1 MTKNLDSFK
10 LAGLRAGALV
20 EAASQDSSLVH
31 CAMELNLWRKRT
43 KLRLKRLFKK
53 ATPPTGA
60 LQVLVHIKGGIGD
73 VVMSRVL
80 IKKLRE
86 VLPQA
91 QLFFAYDHKNVV
103 DMVFSD
109 GLIDGFVSTKYLPE
123 NFDLVIAG
131 CHFLMFEH
139 YNRQRLEK
147 LAPQFMPAFEQG
159 LAVQACFKP
168 FATYTPYLD
177 GQLAAITVENGG
189 GRVANQGWFTG
200 LDIDQNDEAPLALS
214 PEKSTKVLDKLG
226 LTGKKY
232 ITIHDGI
239 NTNTDT
245 SHGHPTRCWP
255 ETHWREFAKLFK
267 AAHPDV
273 SIVQLGGAKSHIFDF
288 VDISLV
294 GKTPVADLPYV
305 LAGALLHVDGES
317 GMVHI
322 AHLTPTNS
330 VVLFGPTPVKYFG
343 YSRNT
348 NIAAPFCGGCMN
360 ITKHWMSSCVL
371 GYPSE
376 KQCLASIAPRT
387 VFETVQSRL
396 PYAL

>member
-1 MTKNLDSFK
+1 
-10 LAGLRAGALV
+10 
-20 EAASQDSSLVH
+20 
-31 CAMELNLWRKRT
+31 
-43 KLRLKRLFKK
+43 
-53 ATPPTGA
+53 
-60 LQVLVHIKGGIGD
+60 
-73 VVMSRVL
+73 
-80 IKKLRE
+80 
-86 VLPQA
+86 
-91 QLFFAYDHKNVV
+91 
-103 DMVFSD
+103 MVFSD

-123 NFDLVIAG
+123 NFDLVISG
-131 CHFLMFEH
+131 CHFLMFDY
-139 YNRQRLEK
+139 YNRERLEK

-189 GRVANQGWFTG
+189 SRVANQGWFTG
-200 LDIDQNDEAPLALS
+200 LDIHQNDESPLALF
-214 PEKSTKVLDKLG
+214 PEKSTEVLNRLG
-226 LTGKKY
+226 LSGKKY

-267 AAHPDV
+267 TAYSDV

-330 VVLFGPTPVKYFG
+330 IVLFGPTRAAYFG
-343 YSRNT
+343 YARNT
-348 NIAAPFCGGCMN
+348 NIEAPFCGGCMN
-360 ITKHWMSSCVL
+360 ITKNWMTQCVL
-371 GYPSE
+371 GYPPG
-376 KQCLASIAPRT
+376 KQCLASITPQT
-387 VFETVQSRL
+387 VFEAVQARL
-396 PYAL
+396 SGAK

>member
-1 MTKNLDSFK
+1 MIKNLDSFK

-20 EAASQDSSLVH
+20 DAAAQDSSLVRG
-31 CAMELNLWRKRT
+31 AMKFNLWRKAT
-43 KLRLKRLFKK
+43 KLRLRRLFKK

-60 LQVLVHIKGGIGD
+60 LKVLVHIKGGIGD

-80 IKKLRE
+80 VKKLRE
-86 VLPQA
+86 ILPQA
-91 QLFFAYDHKNVV
+91 ELYFAYDHKPVV

-109 GLIDGFVSTKYLPE
+109 GLISGFVSTKYLPE

-139 YNRQRLEK
+139 YNRGRLEK

-168 FATYTPYLD
+168 FAMYTPYLD

-189 GRVANQGWFTG
+189 DRVANQGWFTG
-200 LDIDQNDEAPLALS
+200 LEINQNDEEPLALS
-214 PEKSTKVLDKLG
+214 PEKSTEVLNRLG
-226 LTGKKY
+226 LVGKKY

-255 ETHWREFAKLFK
+255 ERHWREFVQLFK
-267 AAHPDV
+267 TAHPDV
-273 SIVQLGGAKSHIFDF
+273 SIAQLGGAKSHVFDF

-294 GKTPVADLPYV
+294 GKTSVADLPYV

-360 ITKHWMSSCVL
+360 ITKHWMTQCVL
-371 GYPSE
+371 GYPLE
-376 KQCLASIAPRT
+376 KQCLAAITPTQVLEA
-387 VFETVQSRL
+387 VKNRL
-396 PYAL
+396 S